1 MSIINTVVALDFK
14 CCMKTPWPRKEDGE
28 SCIPCLPGCIFFFFL
43 QIILSNVESVDQCRR
58 IKTQVIQDAFTP
70 FLSYF
75 KHSCV
80 PIYSMG
86 ELGMV
91 SSIKQET
98 SKYLFN
104 K

>member
-1 MSIINTVVALDFK
+1 MLY
-14 CCMKTPWPRKEDGE
+14 EDSMAKKGGWGE
-28 SCIPCLPGCIFFFFL
+28 LYSMFAWLHFFFFL